1 MKNDRVDVKMTKE
14 EHEQIELLIHDIER
28 HREGIKEDNGYVN
41 ILNLSICIED
51 ILRILFWIL
60 DKFPDEEASND

>member
-1 MKNDRVDVKMTKE
+1 MTKE
-14 EHEQIELLIHDIER
+14 EHKQIELLIHDIKR
-28 HREGIKEDNGYVN
+28 HREGLKEDNGYVN

-60 DKFPDEEASND
+60 DKFPDEEVTDEKNNRS